1 LNFENDVKPGKI
13 LLQIIETTKKLK
25 KERKKE
31 MERER
36 IV

>member
-1 LNFENDVKPGKI
+1 LNFENDVKPGKL
-13 LLQIIETTKKLK
+13 LLQIIETRKET

-36 IV
+36 IA